1 MVIGAHCTNGAADLI
16 LNDHVMGVVTGAH
29 CPVLVWRHAPDGGK
43 DRPVVVGVDES
54 KSAPAALEAAFGV
67 AEALHAPVD
76 VAHVW
81 ETDAAVGLGYAAGP
95 VDWDLEHAMKTEQA
109 RQLEA
114 LVAPVAARH
123 RRVHTSVVLADGGP
137 AKKLVELSTTA
148 RVVVV
153 GTDHGRVSGAIL
165 GSVAQN
171 VVHHAK
177 CPVLVA
183 RA

>member
-1 MVIGAHCTNGAADLI
+1 
-16 LNDHVMGVVTGAH
+16 
-29 CPVLVWRHAPDGGK
+29 
-43 DRPVVVGVDES
+43 
-54 KSAPAALEAAFGV
+54 
-67 AEALHAPVD
+67 
-76 VAHVW
+76 
-81 ETDAAVGLGYAAGP
+81 
-95 VDWDLEHAMKTEQA
+95 MKTEQA